1 MREEKETQINKI
13 RNKNGEVATDNAE
26 LQRIK
31 RDYYEQLNADKFDN
45 LEEMKMKLLEKHSL
59 SRLNQEEI
67 ENITD

>member
-13 RNKNGEVATDNAE
+13 RNKNGEVATDNTE